1 MTALPNGL
9 ALNPSAQ
16 ITVFGG
22 DSSPEFLVSAPV
34 RGTAFAPHH
43 VRRDNLPDAHAFLVE
58 TVLSGNAA
66 AQVDGRCLDE
76 LRRIGLFAPPELIPA
91 PVQYGFPQASPGQST
106 GSAPEGFGLPPGQLR
121 VPESWSSLPL
131 VLEPHTRG
139 GIWAPALATL
149 DEGPCALP
157 DAPPEMDD
165 RSTCATF
172 AREGFALLPDLLPAA
187 HVSALGAYFQALA
200 REGYLER
207 HDDRGTHRHIAHNH
221 PVADF
226 WHDQLNARV
235 SHLVGRKTKPSYTY
249 VSLYIEGGDLE
260 WHTDRPPCEYTIT
273 LLLDYAPLRGDGC
286 SPWALKVRGR
296 DGTVHEIHQRIG
308 DALIF
313 KGRELQHSRE
323 SLPAGHRSASLLF
336 HFVDHDYEG
345 ILV

>member
-1 MTALPNGL
+1 MTALPHGL

-16 ITVFGG
+16 ITIFGG
-22 DSSPEFLVSAPV
+22 DSSPEFVVSAPV
-34 RGTAFAPHH
+34 RGTSFAPHR
-43 VRRDNLPDAHAFLVE
+43 VRRDNLPEAHAFLVE
-58 TVLSGNAA
+58 TLLAGNANA
-66 AQVDGRCLDE
+66 RVGDRCIDE
-76 LRRIGLFAPPELIPA
+76 LRRIGLFAPPELLPSS
-91 PVQYGFPQASPGQST
+91 VGYGFPTVRFDAAT
-106 GSAPEGFGLPPGQLR
+106 GPALTDWGLPPEALR
-121 VPESWSSLPL
+121 WPEAWSAMPL
-131 VLEPHTRG
+131 VLEPHRRG
-139 GIWAPALATL
+139 GVWAPALATG
-149 DEGPCALP
+149 DAGRCVLP
-157 DAPPEMDD
+157 DGPPEMDD
-165 RSTCATF
+165 AATCAMF
-172 AREGFALLPDLLPAA
+172 AREGFAMLPELLPGA
-187 HVSALGAYFQALA
+187 HVAALGAYFQTLA

-221 PVADF
+221 PVSDF
-226 WHDQLNARV
+226 WHDQLNARI

-273 LLLDYAPLRGDGC
+273 ILLDYAPLREDGC

-313 KGRELQHSRE
+313 KGRELQHSRDA
-323 SLPAGHRSASLLF
+323 LAAGHRSASLLF